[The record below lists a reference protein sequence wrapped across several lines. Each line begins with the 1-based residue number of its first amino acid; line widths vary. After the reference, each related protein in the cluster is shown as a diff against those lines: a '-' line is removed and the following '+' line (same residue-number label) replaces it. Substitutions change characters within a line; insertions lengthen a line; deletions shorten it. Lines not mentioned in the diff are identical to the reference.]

1 MTVSIK
7 KRIYGSFALFVALF
21 VMNGAITVVTLNSNK
36 RSAERLSQVIDPS
49 LQAMEDFKKM
59 LLESKMYITNWVFLR
74 YSQDDKDHLKKLH
87 ASDYAELKT
96 RIDACAGQW
105 KSVDWVDSLHKIYTG
120 FNRLLFIERN
130 IMSSLKEFRD
140 YDDPVIKLEAER
152 LVEDEILPRTAALI
166 SDLNRIIS
174 FGQML
179 RAKENARL
187 ERSST
192 LLRNMIIVL
201 AISII
206 LAGVFLSLYMA
217 RVIVSPI
224 LKIKGIVKDLGRG
237 VIRTVGGEHGN
248 DEIGDMVHAV
258 NDLSDSLHRTAY
270 FAYEVGARN
279 FDIPFMPLSDEDLL
293 GKALISMRD
302 NLKTGEAEL
311 LSITEDLNKKD
322 KLLQAV
328 GTAMHELI
336 SNTHFDTSIGN
347 AIRTLGFQMNVD
359 AIETWFN
366 YSDEG
371 TGKTGVHQLARWNR
385 NTNKVKYHDRGDAHA
400 HSLFEPG
407 IQQTLRE
414 NKVFYKDALTVIPV
428 FAAGNLWGFVCIHD
442 DSLQRKW
449 TKAELSIL
457 ESFSG
462 TLGAAIDRIQME
474 QQKNNAEAASI
485 AKSEFMANISHE
497 LRTPMNGIIG
507 FTDLLLTSQLTR
519 MQRDYLKN
527 VSKSAYNL
535 LNIINDILDF
545 SRLEAG
551 RLLIDS
557 STFGL
562 GELIEEA
569 ADILSIKAQEKGLE
583 LVCNT
588 DIGLPSRFSGDEMR
602 IRQILIN
609 LIGNAIKFTAQ
620 GEVSVTARMTEP
632 FYEKEGKKWVG
643 VDISVKDTGI
653 GISAGKLDK
662 IFESFTQVDS
672 STTRHFGGTGLGLTI
687 SRRLAELMGGDVV
700 VTSQLGKGS
709 AFTLHLPLEIIDDRP
724 RNDLVRKGLLRNVLI
739 VDDNATNCEFLLGV
753 FNYLTIPATACYSGA
768 EALSLIARANAA
780 GQPFDLILTDHQMP
794 GMDGMQLVQE
804 IRTALGTPDQPVVMM
819 LSSLEKNNFLPLAE
833 SIGIHKFLS
842 KPVKLSELLG
852 LLSRVFE
859 GTGGGKEPTPAAP
872 KIKKYTHRD
881 KVLVAEDNEL
891 NMELIAE
898 ILNRMGLDVIRAGNG
913 EEVIAK
919 LLEHAPAMVL
929 MDLNMPVM
937 DGYAATAQIRKSPS
951 PYCDVPVIA
960 LTADAMKE
968 DKERCLRLGMD
979 DFISKPF
986 RIDELTTVMNH
997 YLPGKSGSN
1006 GKKSG

>member
-21 VMNGAITVVTLNSNK
+21 VINGVITVITINSNK
-36 RSAERLSQVIDPS
+36 RSAERLSGVIDPS
-49 LQAMEDFKKM
+49 LQGMEDFKKM

-74 YSQDDKDHLKKLH
+74 YSQDDKQRLKKLH

-96 RIDACAGQW
+96 RLDACAGQW

-120 FNRLLFIERN
+120 FNRLLFIERT
-130 IMSSLKEFRD
+130 IMSSLKEFKD

-152 LVEDEILPRTAALI
+152 EVEDEILPRTAALI
-166 SDLNRIIS
+166 NDLNRIIS

-179 RAKENARL
+179 RSQENARL

-201 AISII
+201 AITII

-237 VIRTVGGEHGN
+237 VIRTVGGGHGE
-248 DEIGDMVHAV
+248 DEIGGMIRAV
-258 NDLSDSLHRTAY
+258 NHLSDSLHRTAY
-270 FAYEVGARN
+270 FASEVGTRN
-279 FDIPFMPLSDEDLL
+279 FDIPFQPLSDEDLL

-302 NLKTGEAEL
+302 NLKKGEAEL
-311 LSITEDLNKKD
+311 LAITEDLNKKD

-328 GTAMHELI
+328 GTAMHELV

-347 AIRTLGFQMNVD
+347 AIRILGFQMNVD
-359 AIETWFN
+359 AIETYFN
-366 YSDEG
+366 YTDEG
-371 TGKTGVHQLARWNR
+371 TGKVDVHQLASWNR
-385 NTNKVKYHDRGDAHA
+385 STNKVRYHARDDGHA
-400 HSLFEPG
+400 HSFFTPG
-407 IQQTLRE
+407 TQQTLGE
-414 NKVFYKDALTVIPV
+414 GKVFFKDALTVIPV
-428 FAAGNLWGFVCIHD
+428 FAAGRLWGFVCIHD
-442 DSLQRKW
+442 ESLQRKW

-474 QQKNNAEAASI
+474 QQKNSAEAASI

-507 FTDLLLTSQLTR
+507 FTDLLLTSQLSR
-519 MQRDYLKN
+519 MQRDYLQN

-545 SRLEAG
+545 SKLEAG
-551 RLLIDS
+551 KLMIDNT
-557 STFGL
+557 TFRL

-569 ADILSIKAQEKGLE
+569 ADILSIRAQEKGLE

-588 DIGLPSRFSGDEMR
+588 DIGLPSQFAGDEMR

-609 LIGNAIKFTAQ
+609 LLGNAIKFTAQ
-620 GEVSVTARMTEP
+620 GEVSVTARMTSP
-632 FYEKEGKKWVG
+632 VYDKEGKKYVG

-653 GISAGKLDK
+653 GISPGKLDK

-687 SRRLAELMGGDVV
+687 SRRLAELMGGGLSVA
-700 VTSQLGKGS
+700 SQLGKGS
-709 AFTLHLPLEIIDDRP
+709 SFTLHLPLEVLNDQP
-724 RNDLVRKGLLRNVLI
+724 RTDLVTKELLRKVLI

-753 FNYLTIPATACYSGA
+753 FSYLAIPATACRSGA
-768 EALSLIARANAA
+768 EALAAIARANGE

-794 GMDGMQLVQE
+794 GMDGIELVKK
-804 IRTALGTPDQPVVMM
+804 IRAAAGSPDQPVIMM
-819 LSSLEKNNFLPLAE
+819 LSSLEKNNFLPQAE
-833 SIGIHKFLS
+833 KIGIHKFLS
-842 KPVKLSELLG
+842 KPVKLNELLG

-859 GTGGGKEPTPAAP
+859 GTGGEKDLAPAAP
-872 KIKKYTHRD
+872 KIKRYAHRN
-881 KVLVAEDNEL
+881 KILVAEDNEL

-898 ILNRMGLDVIRAGNG
+898 ILSRMGLDVIRAGNG

-919 LLEHAPAMVL
+919 LMEHAPAMVL

-937 DGYAATAQIRKSPS
+937 DGYTATAEIRKSPS

-960 LTADAMKE
+960 LTADAMQE
-968 DKERCLRLGMD
+968 DKERCLRVGMD

-986 RIDELTTVMNH
+986 RIEELETVLNN
-997 YLPGKSGSN
+997 YLPGKAAR
-1006 GKKSG
+1006 

>member
-21 VMNGAITVVTLNSNK
+21 VINGVITVITLNSNK
-36 RSAERLSQVIDPS
+36 RSAERLSGVIDPS

-74 YSQDDKDHLKKLH
+74 YSQDDKEHLKKLH
-87 ASDYAELKT
+87 ASDFAELKT
-96 RIDACAGQW
+96 RLDACAGQW

-120 FNRLLFIERN
+120 FNRLLFIERT
-130 IMSSLKEFRD
+130 IMSSLKEFKD

-152 LVEDEILPRTAALI
+152 EVEDEILPRTAALI
-166 SDLNRIIS
+166 NDLNRIIS
-174 FGQML
+174 FGQKL
-179 RAKENARL
+179 RNQENARL

-224 LKIKGIVKDLGRG
+224 LRIKGIVKDLGRG
-237 VIRTVGGEHGN
+237 VIRTVGGVHGN
-248 DEIGDMVHAV
+248 DEIGAMIQAV
-258 NDLSDSLHRTAY
+258 NHLSDSLHRTAY
-270 FAYEVGARN
+270 FAYEVGTRN
-279 FDIPFMPLSDEDLL
+279 FDIPFKPLSSEDTL

-302 NLKTGEAEL
+302 NLKKGEAEL
-311 LSITEDLNKKD
+311 LAITEDLNKKD

-359 AIETWFN
+359 AVETYFN
-366 YSDEG
+366 YTDEG
-371 TGKTGVHQLARWNR
+371 TGEIGVHQLACWDRSS
-385 NTNKVKYHDRGDAHA
+385 NKVRYHARDDGHA
-400 HSLFEPG
+400 HSLFEPA

-414 NKVFYKDALTVIPV
+414 GRVFYKDALTVIPV
-428 FAAGNLWGFVCIHD
+428 FAAGSLWGFVCIHD
-442 DSLQRKW
+442 ESLQRKW

-519 MQRDYLKN
+519 MQRDYLQN

-545 SRLEAG
+545 SKLEAG
-551 RLLIDS
+551 KLMIDCT
-557 STFGL
+557 TFRL

-588 DIGLPSRFSGDEMR
+588 DIGLPSQFSGDEMR

-609 LIGNAIKFTAQ
+609 LIGNSIKFTAG
-620 GEVSVTARMTEP
+620 GEVSVTARMTSTV
-632 FYEKEGKKWVG
+632 YDKEGKKYVG

-653 GISAGKLDK
+653 GISPAKLDK

-687 SRRLAELMGGDVV
+687 SRRLAELMGGDLS

-709 AFTLHLPLEIIDDRP
+709 TFTLHLPLEVIDDQP
-724 RNDLVRKGLLRNVLI
+724 RTDLVTKELLRNVLI
-739 VDDNATNCEFLLGV
+739 VDDNATNCQFLLGV
-753 FNYLTIPATACYSGA
+753 FSYLAIPAIACYSGA
-768 EALSLIARANAA
+768 EALAAIKKANME

-794 GMDGMQLVQE
+794 GMDGIQLVE
-804 IRTALGTPDQPVVMM
+804 KIMADAGSPDQPVIMM
-819 LSSLEKNNFLPLAE
+819 LSSLEKSNFLPRAE
-833 SIGIHKFLS
+833 KIGIHKFLS
-842 KPVKLSELLG
+842 KPVKLNELLG

-859 GTGGGKEPTPAAP
+859 GTGGEREQVPAAP
-872 KIKKYTHRD
+872 GIRRYEHRNKI
-881 KVLVAEDNEL
+881 LVAEDNEL

-898 ILNRMGLDVIRAGNG
+898 ILSRMGLDVIRAGNG
-913 EEVIAK
+913 EEVIA
-919 LLEHAPAMVL
+919 LLMEHAPAMVL

-937 DGYAATAQIRKSPS
+937 DGYTATAEIRKSPR
-951 PYCDVPVIA
+951 PFCDVPVIA

-968 DKERCLRLGMD
+968 DKERCLRVGMD

-986 RIDELTTVMNH
+986 RIEELETVMNN
-997 YLPGKSGSN
+997 YLPGNAPG
-1006 GKKSG
+1006 

>member
-21 VMNGAITVVTLNSNK
+21 VINGIITVITLNSNK
-36 RSAERLSQVIDPS
+36 RSAERLSGVIDPS

-74 YSQDDKDHLKKLH
+74 YSQDDKNRLKKLH

-130 IMSSLKEFRD
+130 IMSSLKEFKD

-152 LVEDEILPRTAALI
+152 EVEDEILPRTAALI

-174 FGQML
+174 FGQMI
-179 RAKENARL
+179 RAQENARL

-237 VIRTVGGEHGN
+237 VIRTVGGEHGE
-248 DEIGDMVHAV
+248 DEIGDMVRAV
-258 NDLSDSLHRTAY
+258 NHLSNSLHRTAY
-270 FAYEVGARN
+270 FANEVGIRN
-279 FDIPFMPLSDEDLL
+279 FDIPFKPLSDEDLL

-328 GTAMHELI
+328 GTAMHELV

-366 YSDEG
+366 FTDEG
-371 TGKTGVHQLARWNR
+371 TGKTDVHQLARWNR
-385 NTNKVKYHDRGDAHA
+385 NTNKVKYHDRDDFRA

-428 FAAGNLWGFVCIHD
+428 FAAGSLWGFVCIHD

-485 AKSEFMANISHE
+485 AKTEFMANISHE

-545 SRLEAG
+545 SKLEAG

-557 STFGL
+557 TTFRL

-588 DIGLPSRFSGDEMR
+588 DIGLPSQFSGDEMR

-620 GEVSVTARMTEP
+620 GEVSVTARMTAP
-632 FYEKEGKKWVG
+632 VYEKDGKKWVG

-687 SRRLAELMGGDVV
+687 SRRLAELMGGDLAVV
-700 VTSQLGKGS
+700 SQLGKGS
-709 AFTLHLPLEIIDDRP
+709 AFTLHLPLEVIDDQP

-753 FNYLTIPATACYSGA
+753 FSYLTIPATACYSGA
-768 EALSLIARANAA
+768 EALPLIARANAA

-804 IRTALGTPDQPVVMM
+804 IRTVSGSPDQPVVMM

-859 GTGGGKEPTPAAP
+859 GTGGEKEPIPAAP
-872 KIKKYTHRD
+872 KIIKYRHRD
-881 KVLVAEDNEL
+881 KILVAEDNEL

-937 DGYAATAQIRKSPS
+937 DGYTATAEIRKAPR

-968 DKERCLRLGMD
+968 DKERCLRVGMD

-986 RIDELTTVMNH
+986 RIDELTTVMNN
-997 YLPGKSGSN
+997 YLPGKSGRSRQKL
-1006 GKKSG
+1006 G

>member
-21 VMNGAITVVTLNSNK
+21 VINGVITVITLNSNK
-36 RSAERLSQVIDPS
+36 RSAERLSSVIDPS
-49 LQAMEDFKKM
+49 LQAMEDFKKV

-74 YSQDDKDHLKKLH
+74 YSQDDKERLKRLH

-96 RIDACAGQW
+96 RLDACAGQW
-105 KSVDWVDSLHKIYTG
+105 KSVDWVDSLHKIYIG
-120 FNRLLFIERN
+120 FNRLLYIERT
-130 IMSSLKEFRD
+130 IMSSLKEFKD

-152 LVEDEILPRTAALI
+152 QVEDEILPRTAALI
-166 SDLNRIIS
+166 SDMNRIIS
-174 FGQML
+174 FGQKL
-179 RAKENARL
+179 RNQENARL

-201 AISII
+201 AITII

-237 VIRTVGGEHGN
+237 VIRTVRGEHGE
-248 DEIGDMVHAV
+248 DEIGGMIQAV
-258 NDLSDSLHRTAY
+258 NHLSDSLHRTAY
-270 FAYEVGARN
+270 FASEVGTRN
-279 FDIPFMPLSDEDLL
+279 FDIPFQPLSEEDLL

-302 NLKTGEAEL
+302 NLKKGEAEL
-311 LSITEDLNKKD
+311 LAITEDLNKKD

-328 GTAMHELI
+328 GTAMHELV
-336 SNTHFDTSIGN
+336 SNTNFETSIGN
-347 AIRTLGFQMNVD
+347 AIRILGFQMKVD
-359 AIETWFN
+359 AVETYFN
-366 YSDEG
+366 YTDEG
-371 TGKTGVHQLARWNR
+371 TGKVDVHQLASWTRS
-385 NTNKVKYHDRGDAHA
+385 TNKVRYHAGDDGHV
-400 HSLFEPG
+400 HSFFTPG
-407 IQQTLRE
+407 TQQTLE
-414 NKVFYKDALTVIPV
+414 KGKVFFKDALTVIPV
-428 FAAGNLWGFVCIHD
+428 NASGRLWGFVCIHD
-442 DSLQRKW
+442 ESQQRKW

-474 QQKNNAEAASI
+474 QQKNNAEAASF

-519 MQRDYLKN
+519 MQRDYLQN

-545 SRLEAG
+545 SKLEAG
-551 RLLIDS
+551 KLMIDCA
-557 STFGL
+557 TFRL

-569 ADILSIKAQEKGLE
+569 ADFLSIKAQEKGLE
-583 LVCNT
+583 LICNT
-588 DIGLPSRFSGDEMR
+588 DIGLPSQFSGDEMR

-609 LIGNAIKFTAQ
+609 LIGNAIKFTAE
-620 GEVSVTARMTEP
+620 GEVSVAARMTTP
-632 FYEKEGKKWVG
+632 AYDKDGKRYADVE
-643 VDISVKDTGI
+643 ISVKDTGI
-653 GISAGKLDK
+653 GISPGKLDK

-687 SRRLAELMGGDVV
+687 SRRLAELMGGDLVV
-700 VTSQLGKGS
+700 ASQPGKGS
-709 AFTLHLPLEIIDDRP
+709 SFTLRLPLEVIDDQP
-724 RNDLVRKGLLRNVLI
+724 RTDLVTKELLRKVLI

-753 FNYLTIPATACYSGA
+753 FGYLAIPAVACRSGA
-768 EALSLIARANAA
+768 EALAAIATAKDE
-780 GQPFDLILTDHQMP
+780 PFDLILTDHQMP
-794 GMDGMQLVQE
+794 GMDGIELVQK
-804 IRTALGTPDQPVVMM
+804 IRAAAGSPDQPVIMM
-819 LSSLEKNNFLPLAE
+819 LSSLEKNNFLAQAE
-833 SIGIHKFLS
+833 KIGIRKFLS
-842 KPVKLSELLG
+842 KPVKLNELLG
-852 LLSRVFE
+852 VLSRVFE
-859 GTGGGKEPTPAAP
+859 GTGGEKELVPAAP
-872 KIKKYTHRD
+872 KIKRYAHRN
-881 KVLVAEDNEL
+881 KILVAEDNEL

-898 ILNRMGLDVIRAGNG
+898 ILNRMGMDVIRAGNG

-919 LLEHAPAMVL
+919 LMEHAPAMVL

-937 DGYAATAQIRKSPS
+937 DGYTATAEIRKSPS

-968 DKERCLRLGMD
+968 DRERCLRMGMD

-986 RIDELTTVMNH
+986 RIEELEAVMNN
-997 YLPGKSGSN
+997 YLPE
-1006 GKKSG
+1006 